1 MLMDLIRGAGLL
13 LSLCLIQG
21 FNIRL
26 LKNHKHLQRWFAGLL
41 FGVICVIGMVQAIH
55 FSPGV
60 IFDSRSVILGMAG
73 LFGGIT
79 VTLIASIISLVYRIS
94 IGGVGVYI
102 GCSIIIVSAL
112 AGLLLRYLVYKKY
125 LPLSPVTLFSFGL
138 VLHAI
143 VILIF
148 TQFPSGIV
156 VQVMQDIAV
165 PLTIVFA
172 FATLILGLIL
182 NDIEQRTNTENAL
195 IYNENKLRLIIR
207 GIPDALMIMDEDGNY
222 IETLSNSDH
231 LYYETAKKLIGFNV
245 KDVLP
250 AETATTLLSTIHNS
264 LELNQSLTIEY
275 ERLTEFGRR
284 LVEARIQP
292 FPLETKKTRAVLVLA
307 RDITDRKIKEDEISF
322 LAFYDSLTGLPNRRL
337 LHERIQHALAN
348 CHRNETHGALLF
360 IDIDNFKTLNDTLGH
375 DKGDLMLKQVAHRL
389 NGCIR
394 ETDTV
399 SRLGGDEFVVML
411 EDLSR
416 MEDVAAKQSQTIGE
430 HILASLNQPYRIDSL
445 EYNSSASIGITLF
458 DNHEVSSD
466 DLMKHAD
473 IAMYQAKSAGRNT
486 FRFFDKKMQT
496 LVSIRADLE
505 NDLRDG
511 VKNNQMILH
520 YQPQVDRYG
529 KIQGVEALVRWNHP
543 KKGMIS
549 PSDFIPLAE
558 ETGLITNLG
567 NWVLKEACKQ
577 LNVWS
582 KKEETRHL
590 TIAVNISARQI
601 HQPDFIENVLGA
613 IYKADIEPQ
622 KLKLE
627 LTESLLLEDTEEIIQ
642 KMTILQGCGVSFSLD
657 DFGTGYSSL
666 AYLKRLPLHQLKI
679 DQSFI
684 RDLLTDPN
692 DEAISR
698 TIVALAESLG
708 LEVIAEGVETEAH
721 RRKLAELGCFMYQG
735 YLFGRPCPADQVL
748 LPYQTAKEAQEESNT
763 VHYLQPLKA
772 ES

>member
-1 MLMDLIRGAGLL
+1 MSMDLIQGVGLL
-13 LSLCLIQG
+13 LSLCLLQG
-21 FNIRL
+21 FNVRL
-26 LKNHKHLQRWFAGLL
+26 LNHHTNWQRLFAGLI
-41 FGVICVIGMVQAIH
+41 FGSICVIGMAQAIPL
-55 FSPGV
+55 FPGV
-60 IFDSRSVILGMAG
+60 IFDARSVILSMAG
-73 LFGGIT
+73 LFGG
-79 VTLIASIISLVYRIS
+79 VSVAIISGAIALAYRIW
-94 IGGVGVYI
+94 IGGGGVYI
-102 GCSIIIVSAL
+102 GSSVILVCVC
-112 AGLLLRYLVYKKY
+112 AGLLLRYLEHKK
-125 LPLSPVTLFSFGL
+125 LISLSPFTLFGFGL

-143 VILIF
+143 VILMF
-148 TQFPSGIV
+148 TQFPAGIV
-156 VQVMQDIAV
+156 AQVMREVAV
-165 PLTIVFA
+165 PFTLVFA

-182 NDIEQRTNTENAL
+182 KDISQRTVTEKAL
-195 IYNENKLRLIIR
+195 INNENKLRLIV
-207 GIPDALMIMDEDGNY
+207 GAIPDALMIMDEHGKY
-222 IETLSNSDH
+222 VETLSGEDH
-231 LYYETAKKLIGFNV
+231 PFYDTAKRIIGLNVKETLPEETA
-245 KDVLP
+245 
-250 AETATTLLSTIHNS
+250 ATVISTIQNS
-264 LELNQSLTIEY
+264 LNLNQSLTIEY
-275 ERLTEFGRR
+275 ERATDFGRR

-292 FPLETKKTRAVLVLA
+292 FPMETGKARCVLVLA
-307 RDITDRKIKEDEISF
+307 RDITDRKIKEDEISY
-322 LAFYDSLTGLPNRRL
+322 LAFYDALTGLPNRRL
-337 LHERIQHALAN
+337 LHERIQHALAA
-348 CHRNETHGALLF
+348 CHRNETYGALLF

-389 NGCIR
+389 NQCIR

-411 EDLSR
+411 EELSR
-416 MEDVAAKQSQTIGE
+416 IEDVAAAQGKTIGE
-430 HILASLNQPYRIDSL
+430 QIITALNQPYHIDGI

-458 DNHEVSSD
+458 DHQDMSSD

-486 FRFFDKKMQT
+486 LRFFDKKMQA
-496 LVSIRADLE
+496 LVSTRADLE
-505 NDLRDG
+505 NDLREG
-511 VKNNQMILH
+511 VKGNQLILH

-529 KIQGVEALVRWNHP
+529 KIKGVEALVRWHHP

-549 PSDFIPLAE
+549 PADFIPLAE
-558 ETGLITNLG
+558 ETGLITSLG
-567 NWVLKEACKQ
+567 SWVLNEACKQ
-577 LNVWS
+577 LHTWS
-582 KKEETRHL
+582 KKEETKHL

-679 DQSFI
+679 DQSFV

-708 LEVIAEGVETEAH
+708 LEVIAEGVETEEH

-735 YLFGRPCPADQVL
+735 YLFGRPSPADQIQL
-748 LPYQTAKEAQEESNT
+748 HYQIEPEEHDT
-763 VHYLQPLKA
+763 VHYLQPLNS
-772 ES
+772 EL